1 MNTITFISVVA
12 AVAVGS
18 IETLGLVAGRL
29 GSTGG
34 VWGFIDIAANNFDAL
49 GYLVVGISI
58 VSWLV
63 GSQSTV

>member
-49 GYLVVGISI
+49 GYLVVGIFI
-58 VSWLV
+58 VS
-63 GSQSTV
+63 GSSGSRSTV